1 MESAVAMIV
10 IPGIGGSEMSEELNG
25 LSRELFS
32 IFDVSCFPFQ
42 IGLFFA
48 LYFSGWNTWEFLLSI
63 LSRWK
68 SFGIFSRIFL
78 KLSKIRVVSRNVEVK
93 FNRLPLYYLC
103 HYLSYKTFIDSL
115 PKISIF

>member
-48 LYFSGWNTWEFLLSI
+48 LYFSGWNTWEILLSI

-68 SFGIFSRIFL
+68 SFRIFSRIFL

-93 FNRLPLYYLC
+93 FNRLIVLFMSL
-103 HYLSYKTFIDSL
+103 FIV
-115 PKISIF
+115 

>member
-32 IFDVSCFPFQ
+32 IFDVSCFPFR

-48 LYFSGWNTWEFLLSI
+48 LYFSGWNT
-63 LSRWK
+63 
-68 SFGIFSRIFL
+68 FGIFSRIFL

>member
-32 IFDVSCFPFQ
+32 IFDVSCFPFR

-48 LYFSGWNTWEFLLSI
+48 LYFSGWNT
-63 LSRWK
+63 
-68 SFGIFSRIFL
+68 
-78 KLSKIRVVSRNVEVK
+78 
-93 FNRLPLYYLC
+93 
-103 HYLSYKTFIDSL
+103 
-115 PKISIF
+115 